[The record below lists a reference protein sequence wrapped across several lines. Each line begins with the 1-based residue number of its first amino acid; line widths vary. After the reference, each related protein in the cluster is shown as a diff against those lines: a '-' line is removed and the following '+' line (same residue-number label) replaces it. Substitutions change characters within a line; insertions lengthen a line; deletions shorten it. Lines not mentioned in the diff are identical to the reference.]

1 MTDNDHQEIGKFFK
15 EILSD
20 AKTGKYSHARV
31 IALFGFFAA
40 TVFMWKL
47 IILGGMT
54 IDYFIAYITYTTST
68 QTFNKYL
75 DNKHR
80 QKTEKIET
88 E

>member
-1 MTDNDHQEIGKFFK
+1 MTDKDRLEIGKFLK

-20 AKTGKYSHARV
+20 TKTGKYSHARV
-31 IALFGFFAA
+31 IALFGFLAA

-47 IILGGMT
+47 IILGGMS

-75 DNKHR
+75 DNKNR
-80 QKTEKIET
+80 TKTENTAE
-88 E
+88 